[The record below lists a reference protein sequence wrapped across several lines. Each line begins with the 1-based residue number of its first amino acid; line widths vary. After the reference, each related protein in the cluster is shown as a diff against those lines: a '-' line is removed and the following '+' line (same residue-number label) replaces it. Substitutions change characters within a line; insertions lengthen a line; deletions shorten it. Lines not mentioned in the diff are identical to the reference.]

1 VVVVGRDAEEVRAA
15 FVGQARF
22 VLQEPQNGTGHA
34 VMVAREALAGARGAI
49 LVLYGDTPL
58 LRLESLRRMVELFR
72 SERADLVMLTSPEPL
87 PGLVVRDAQGRVQR
101 IVEVTDATPEELRI
115 REGNTGVYLVKPDL
129 LWKGLAQ
136 LDDRNEQG
144 ELYLTD
150 VVAFAVSQGQ
160 RVEALKLESAEE
172 CLGVNTRAELAA
184 AAAVVRR
191 RKCEA
196 LMAEGVS
203 IVDPAHTYLDVDV
216 RIGRDTL
223 VEPGCVVTGTT
234 AIGEGCHLKPHCTI
248 EDSRIGDECTIGPSA
263 HLRPGS
269 VLGRGVRIGN
279 FVEVKNSNLGDGV
292 KADHLSYLGDAD
304 VGEGSSF
311 GCGAITVNYDW
322 EAKHRTTIGR
332 DVKVGCNVN
341 LVAPV
346 TLEDGSVVAAG
357 STVTAHVP
365 KDALAVA
372 RARQRNVEGWRARR
386 RERGED

>member
-1 VVVVGRDAEEVRAA
+1 
-15 FVGQARF
+15 
-22 VLQEPQNGTGHA
+22 
-34 VMVAREALAGARGAI
+34 
-49 LVLYGDTPL
+49 
-58 LRLESLRRMVELFR
+58 
-72 SERADLVMLTSPEPL
+72 
-87 PGLVVRDAQGRVQR
+87 VVRDARGRVER

-115 REGNTGVYLVKPDL
+115 REGNTGVYLVAPDL

-150 VVAFAVSQGQ
+150 VVGFAVAQGH

-191 RKCEA
+191 RKGEA
-196 LMAEGVS
+196 LMAEGVTL
-203 IVDPAHTYLDVDV
+203 VDPATTYLDVDV

-223 VEPGCVVTGTT
+223 VEPGCVITGATE
-234 AIGEGCHLKPHCTI
+234 IGEGCHIKPNCTI
-248 EDSRIGDECTIGPSA
+248 EDSRIGDDCTIGPSA
-263 HLRPGS
+263 HLRPGCE
-269 VLGRGVRIGN
+269 LGRDVRIGN
-279 FVEVKNSNLGDGV
+279 FVEVKNSKLGDGV
-292 KADHLSYLGDAD
+292 KADHLSYVGDAD
-304 VGEGSSF
+304 VGAGSSF

-322 EAKHRTTIGR
+322 DAKHRTTIGR
-332 DVKVGCNVN
+332 DVRVGCNVN

-386 RERGED
+386 REQEKE